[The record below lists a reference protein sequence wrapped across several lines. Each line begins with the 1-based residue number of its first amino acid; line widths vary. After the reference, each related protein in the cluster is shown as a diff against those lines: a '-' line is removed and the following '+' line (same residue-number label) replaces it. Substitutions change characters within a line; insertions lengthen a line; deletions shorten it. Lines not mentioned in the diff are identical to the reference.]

1 MTSGVVTEN
10 TDVFSFGVLLQNL
23 LIGKRGVVDRCR
35 GDERLFEYEYSVM
48 NLRVSERVCKFVEE
62 GRIFEILDQKLLV
75 STGDD
80 ETGVEQERRR
90 MEAVIMLSLRCTGH
104 RGELIDDK
112 RTRRKK
118 NTKRK

>member
-1 MTSGVVTEN
+1 
-10 TDVFSFGVLLQNL
+10 
-23 LIGKRGVVDRCR
+23 KRGVVDRCR
-35 GDERLFEYEYSVM
+35 GDERL
-48 NLRVSERVCKFVEE
+48 VCKFAEE

-104 RGELIDDK
+104 RGELIDDQI
-112 RTRRKK
+112 TRRKK

>member
-1 MTSGVVTEN
+1 MRDWFAS
-10 TDVFSFGVLLQNL
+10 LW
-23 LIGKRGVVDRCR
+23 KR
-35 GDERLFEYEYSVM
+35 EES
-48 NLRVSERVCKFVEE
+48 LRYWIKNC
-62 GRIFEILDQKLLV
+62 LV

-104 RGELIDDK
+104 RGELIDDQI
-112 RTRRKK
+112 TRRKK